1 MSMQRGYVQQKW
13 LPPPTIDDYMYE
25 VQMNIWW
32 GEKDRAKRQII
43 WLMEQ
48 YLKDENDEE
57 TTVCQI

>member
-1 MSMQRGYVQQKW
+1 MPMQRGYVQQRW

-48 YLKDENDEE
+48 FLKDESDEE